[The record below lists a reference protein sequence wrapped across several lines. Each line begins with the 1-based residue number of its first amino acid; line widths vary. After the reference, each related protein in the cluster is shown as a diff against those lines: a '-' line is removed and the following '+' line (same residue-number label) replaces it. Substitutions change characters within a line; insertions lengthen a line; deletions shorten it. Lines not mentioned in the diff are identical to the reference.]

1 MPMHC
6 TLILTNGAK
15 KPKLF
20 LKADIFYQTSKE
32 PRHLIY
38 YKCLCKYQ
46 LKWTRRRLVLVI
58 TVILSKLKESE
69 EDTEEGGGG
78 KQAAE
83 LEISTLHKAYFT
95 HAFYC

>member
-1 MPMHC
+1 MHC

-15 KPKLF
+15 KPKHF

-58 TVILSKLKESE
+58 TVILSKLRESE
-69 EDTEEGGGG
+69 EDTEGGG
-78 KQAAE
+78 KQTAE
-83 LEISTLHKAYFT
+83 FDISTLRKAYFT